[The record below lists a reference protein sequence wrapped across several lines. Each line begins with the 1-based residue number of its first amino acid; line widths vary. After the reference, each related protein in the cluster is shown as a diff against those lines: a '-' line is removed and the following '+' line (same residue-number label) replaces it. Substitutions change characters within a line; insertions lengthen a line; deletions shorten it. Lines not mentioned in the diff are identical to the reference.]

1 MSAQPFKPVSTT
13 YMGPFKHSNVGISPT
28 SAMYHN
34 GNYSPIKT
42 AALTRVALGSRP
54 MTFDASMLTGSM
66 ASTAS
71 LDDNASMLSSS
82 RMSEYRRQFG
92 ARCEARARAAAD
104 RDRPSLPLPRYL
116 PPPPPPLARPHHPA
130 RRSGPLPT
138 ASILLLP
145 HDPLAPRTQVTPT
158 PADGDGLALGRVHRR
173 RPVPIP
179 AVAALRLS
187 ADGRYLC
194 AVVPGS
200 VRRSDW
206 VSSERLRELFHST
219 RERPACA
226 VRIFVWALVRAA
238 GVRARRPACA

>member
-1 MSAQPFKPVSTT
+1 MSSPPQKSARNVRLPPVQRNMPPSNGGSVLGGPRMHYTSMYAGLASHQTDYDARRLMSAQPFKPVSTT

-92 ARCEARARAAAD
+92 ARSHP
-104 RDRPSLPLPRYL
+104 RPPMGMGL
-116 PPPPPPLARPHHPA
+116 
-130 RRSGPLPT
+130 RSEEFIGVGQYP
-138 ASILLLP
+138 SLLLP
-145 HDPLAPRTQVTPT
+145 R
-158 PADGDGLALGRVHRR
+158 
-173 RPVPIP
+173 
-179 AVAALRLS
+179 
-187 ADGRYLC
+187 
-194 AVVPGS
+194 
-200 VRRSDW
+200 
-206 VSSERLRELFHST
+206 
-219 RERPACA
+219 
-226 VRIFVWALVRAA
+226 
-238 GVRARRPACA
+238 